1 MTSLQNLLL
10 KSWIIKTS
18 LFVLAFIALL
28 SHSLLFF
35 YGIDLYSSKLQ
46 PFLGELFVA
55 ILLIQYLLTKKCWY
69 SWVAVFLLF
78 INNFINLVYITTA
91 LPESN
96 YKSILLLFNYFVA
109 FALSICYLFKKEKI
123 QNITGKGNGSKIGGG
138 VAIGKKPTHVRELIN
153 NKIVFIDLTVE
164 NLIQYEVF
172 DMNSVLLSHSEP
184 TNLQDYESILAKITD
199 QVNLL

>member
-1 MTSLQNLLL
+1 MNSLQNLLL

-35 YGIDLYSSKLQ
+35 YGMDIYSSKLQ

-78 INNFINLVYITTA
+78 INNFINLIYITTA

-96 YKSILLLFNYFVA
+96 YKSALLLFNYFIA
-109 FALSICYLFKKEKI
+109 FLLSICYIFKKEIEPSANKH
-123 QNITGKGNGSKIGGG
+123 KIGGG
-138 VAIGKKPTHVRELIN
+138 VAIGKKPTHIRELIN

-172 DMNSVLLSHSEP
+172 DMNSVLSSHSEP
-184 TNLQDYESILAKITD
+184 TNLQDYESILTQITD

>member
-1 MTSLQNLLL
+1 MNSLQNLLL

-35 YGIDLYSSKLQ
+35 YGMDIYSSKLQ

-78 INNFINLVYITTA
+78 INNFINLIYITTA

-96 YKSILLLFNYFVA
+96 YKSALLLFNYFIA
-109 FALSICYLFKKEKI
+109 FLLSICYIFKKEIEPSANKQKI
-123 QNITGKGNGSKIGGG
+123 SGG
-138 VAIGKKPTHVRELIN
+138 VAIGKKPTHIRELIN

-172 DMNSVLLSHSEP
+172 DMNSVLSSHSEP
-184 TNLQDYESILAKITD
+184 TNLQDYESILTQITD

>member
-1 MTSLQNLLL
+1 MSSLQNLLL

-18 LFVLAFIALL
+18 LFVLAFVALL

-35 YGIDLYSSKLQ
+35 YGIDFYSSKLQ

-78 INNFINLVYITTA
+78 INNFVNLAYILTDF
-91 LPESN
+91 PEFQ
-96 YKSILLLFNYFVA
+96 YKSVLLLFNYFVA
-109 FALSICYLFKKEKI
+109 FLLSICYIFKKEK
-123 QNITGKGNGSKIGGG
+123 TESAVGKGIGLKIGGG
-138 VAIGKKPTHVRELIN
+138 VAIGKKPTHTRELIN
-153 NKIVFIDLTVE
+153 NKIVFIDLSVE
-164 NLIQYEVF
+164 NMIQYEVF
-172 DMNSVLLSHSEP
+172 DINSVLLNHSEP
-184 TNLQDYESILAKITD
+184 TNLQDYESILSQITD